1 MEREADRLKLVADPV
16 RRSGRLLLAG
26 GVEQS
31 YVDVADP
38 RYLHFEYV
46 RRMASVA
53 DAAAPARAALSVLH
67 LGGGAL
73 TLPRYLAATRR
84 GSTQLV
90 VERNPAV
97 VELVTRELPPLPP
110 EVRVRID
117 DARAAVAEAPARAY
131 DLVFGDIYR
140 AARMP
145 GHVRTVEF
153 AAEVAAT
160 LRPDGIYLVNLT
172 DLPPLVATRVQVATM
187 RAVFADVCLIADRRM
202 LRGRR
207 YGNLVLA
214 AAPRAGRLPVGRL
227 ATAAVRDP
235 LPGTVLHGATLDA
248 FVAGSLPL
256 TDADVRPDAG

>member
-1 MEREADRLKLVADPV
+1 
-16 RRSGRLLLAG
+16 
-26 GVEQS
+26 
-31 YVDVADP
+31 
-38 RYLHFEYV
+38 
-46 RRMASVA
+46 
-53 DAAAPARAALSVLH
+53 
-67 LGGGAL
+67 
-73 TLPRYLAATRR
+73 
-84 GSTQLV
+84 
-90 VERNPAV
+90 
-97 VELVTRELPPLPP
+97 
-110 EVRVRID
+110 
-117 DARAAVAEAPARAY
+117 
-131 DLVFGDIYR
+131 
-140 AARMP
+140 MP

-172 DLPPLVATRVQVATM
+172 DLPPLVATRVQVATL

>member
-1 MEREADRLKLVADPV
+1 MDHAADRLELVADPV
-16 RRSGRLLLAG
+16 RRTGRLLLAA

-46 RRMASVA
+46 RRMAAVA
-53 DAAAPARAALSVLH
+53 DAAAPRGAALSVLH

-73 TLPRYLAATRR
+73 TLPRYLAATRP
-84 GSTQLV
+84 GSRQLV
-90 VERNPAV
+90 IEREPAV
-97 VELVTRELPPLPP
+97 VELVTRKLPPLPP
-110 EVRVRID
+110 DVRIQVG
-117 DARAAVAEAPARAY
+117 DARDAVADAPAATY
-131 DLVFGDIYR
+131 DLVLADIYR

-145 GHVRTVEF
+145 RHVRTVEF

-172 DLPPLVATRVQVATM
+172 DLPPLVATRVQVATL
-187 RAVFADVCLIADRRM
+187 REVFADVCLLADRRM

-214 AAPRAGRLPVGRL
+214 AAPTPGRLPVARL
-227 ATAAVRDP
+227 VTAAVRDP
-235 LPGTVLHGATLDA
+235 LPGVVLHGTALDT
-248 FVAGSLPL
+248 FVAGALPT
-256 TDADVRPDAG
+256 TDADTRD